1 MGLPHPL
8 CEYNNQV
15 PASITDSMAS
25 IPEEFHD
32 LFERPTIAHVST
44 MLPNGYPHVTPV
56 WIDYDIDENLL
67 LVNTERDRRKE
78 LNVRKNPQ
86 VGVSMT
92 DPDDPYRRISVF
104 GDVVEHT
111 TEGAREHID
120 ELAHRYTG
128 QAYTEANE
136 IETERVLLK
145 ISPER
150 VF

>member
-1 MGLPHPL
+1 
-8 CEYNNQV
+8 
-15 PASITDSMAS
+15 MAP

-32 LFERPTIAHVST
+32 LFETETFAHVAT
-44 MLPNGYPHVTPV
+44 LTDTGLPHVTPV
-56 WIDYDIDENLL
+56 WIDYDVEEELL

-78 LNVRKNPQ
+78 RNVRENPK

-104 GDVVEHT
+104 GTVVEQT

-120 ELAHRYTG
+120 ELSHRYTG
-128 QAYTEANE
+128 QEYTEANE

-145 ISPER
+145 INPEQ